1 MKLYDQVLELN
12 SQGFLFIDYHAVVL
26 KSLWTLF
33 SRFVG
38 IILSRGGKLISR
50 TEMLA
55 LCSKDSF
62 LWLMYSLTEIFV

>member
-38 IILSRGGKLISR
+38 II
-50 TEMLA
+50 
-55 LCSKDSF
+55 
-62 LWLMYSLTEIFV
+62 